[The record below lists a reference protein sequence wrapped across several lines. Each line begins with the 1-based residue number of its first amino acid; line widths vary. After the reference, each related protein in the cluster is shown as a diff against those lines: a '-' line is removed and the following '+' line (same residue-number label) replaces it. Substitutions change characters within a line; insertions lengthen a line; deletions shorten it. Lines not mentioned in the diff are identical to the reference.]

1 MIKNN
6 INQKQKI
13 YINYGYIINLEEK
26 NYLLY
31 SEMENNFDINL
42 SKKIINIKNNQIF
55 WEYEAENYIYLSIN
69 IIPDGINELKNLL
82 IKKIN
87 VQGR

>member
-26 NYLLY
+26 TYLLY

-55 WEYEAENYIYLSIN
+55 WEYEAENCIYLSIN

-82 IKKIN
+82 IKKK
-87 VQGR
+87 